1 MAMITNCIHILTAIV
16 LLAVCNGCGR
26 NVPDTPDKQVVIIY
40 DNDVHCA
47 VDGYAALAAIK
58 KSSATSTPYITTVSC
73 GDFSQ
78 GDVVGSIT
86 RGEGIIEIINRT
98 GYDLL
103 TLGNHEFDFGMEQHK
118 YLADKLQG
126 EIICSNFTQLQS
138 NEPVYQ
144 PYSIISYGDVEI
156 AYIGAATPATATS
169 VSPKT
174 FQDKNGNALYSFLP
188 DNMFKNIQRQV
199 NLARRKGADYVVVL
213 SHLGDVKDQD
223 FPTSIEL
230 IANTSGIDAVL
241 DGHSHSVI
249 PDSIVLDKKGKQVH
263 LSSSGSRFE
272 NIGILTLSTDGKFS
286 ARLVDRSQVQPDSL
300 VMEFVQK
307 VKQDALQEGNRVIG
321 KSLVDL
327 NALDQDNNW
336 LVRDRETPL
345 GNFCADAFRIML
357 DTDIAMVNG
366 GGIRTNIPAG
376 EITYNSLISVFPFNN
391 TACKAEITGAALLD
405 ALEASVMSLPLTSG
419 SFMQVSGIKFNTDH
433 SVASPVVMGPD
444 GLFSHIGNGPKRVSD
459 VKVLDKES
467 GEYLPVDVS
476 RVYTLGGIS
485 YNITDMGCEG
495 IFRYTRLLQDNLGQ
509 DVDILSGYL
518 DLLGG
523 TIGEEY
529 KNIEGRIL
537 KH

>member
-1 MAMITNCIHILTAIV
+1 MITNCIHILTAIV

-26 NVPDTPDKQVVIIY
+26 NMPDTPDKQVVIIY

-47 VDGYAALAAIK
+47 VDGYAALASIK
-58 KSSATSTPYITTVSC
+58 KSNSVQTPYLTTVSC

-86 RGEGIIEIINRT
+86 KGEGIIDIINYV

-118 YLADKLQG
+118 YLANKLQG
-126 EIICSNFTQLQS
+126 EIICSNFTHTGS
-138 NEPVYQ
+138 NEPVYK

-174 FQDKNGNALYSFLP
+174 FWDNNGNTLYSFLP
-188 DNMFKNIQRQV
+188 ENLFENIQQQI
-199 NLARRKGADYVVVL
+199 NDARKKGADYVVVL
-213 SHLGDVKDQD
+213 SHLGDVKDQEY
-223 FPTSIEL
+223 PTSIEL

-272 NIGILTLSTDGKFS
+272 NIGILTLSTNGKFS
-286 ARLVDRSQVQPDSL
+286 ARLVEYSSVIPDST
-300 VMEFVQK
+300 VKEFVDK
-307 VKQDALQEGNRVIG
+307 VKLNALEEGNKVTG
-321 KSLVDL
+321 KSDVSL
-327 NALDQDNNW
+327 NALDEENNW
-336 LVRDRETPL
+336 LVRDRETSI

-366 GGIRTNIPAG
+366 GGIRANIPAG

-391 TACKAEITGAALLD
+391 TACKAEITGAQLLD
-405 ALEASVMSLPLTSG
+405 ALEVSVMELPLTSG
-419 SFMQVSGIKFNTDH
+419 SFMQVSGIRFKVDD
-433 SVASPVVMGPD
+433 SIASPVIMESD
-444 GLFSHIGNGPKRVSD
+444 GVFSHIENAPRRVSNLQ
-459 VKVLDKES
+459 VFDKTS
-467 GEYLPVDVS
+467 GEYLPVDID

-485 YNITDMGCEG
+485 YNITDMGCNG
-495 IFRYTRLLQDNLGQ
+495 IFRYTTLLQDNMGQ
-509 DVDILSGYL
+509 DVEILSAYL
-518 DLLGG
+518 NHLGG
-523 TIGEEY
+523 TVGEEY
-529 KNIEGRIL
+529 SKTEGRIL